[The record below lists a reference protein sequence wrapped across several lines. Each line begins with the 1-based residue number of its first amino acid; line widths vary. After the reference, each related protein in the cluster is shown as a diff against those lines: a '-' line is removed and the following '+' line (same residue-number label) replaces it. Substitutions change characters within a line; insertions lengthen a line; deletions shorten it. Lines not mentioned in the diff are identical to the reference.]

1 MNTISYGKKE
11 IGYELQY
18 SDRKTLGIAVYPDM
32 NVVVTAPENI
42 SREKVQKKVKSKARW
57 ILKQLRTFEKY
68 QPLSKTKDYV
78 AGETHLYLGRQY
90 LLKVEKGSDNQVKLK
105 GKYLRVR
112 TKNKKKTEDLVNDWY
127 RFKAQIHFSNI
138 LEDLLQKFEKHDLEI
153 KELNIRKMEKRWGSC
168 TPGGVITLNLHLIKA
183 PKRCIEYVILHELCH
198 LIHHK
203 HDAAF
208 YRLLNSK
215 MPHWKRWKEKLEV
228 TLA

>member
-11 IGYELQY
+11 IGYELQI

-32 NVVVTAPENI
+32 NVVVTAPENV
-42 SREKVQKKVKSKARW
+42 SKEKIQEKVKSKARW
-57 ILKQLRTFEKY
+57 ILKQLRAFEKY
-68 QPLSKTKDYV
+68 QPLSKPKEYV
-78 AGETHLYLGRQY
+78 SGETHLYLGRQY
-90 LLKVEKGSDNQVKLK
+90 VLKVEKAVDNQVKLK
-105 GKYLRVR
+105 GKYLRVKTR
-112 TKNKKKTEDLVNDWY
+112 NKGKAEELLYDWY
-127 RFKAQIHFSNI
+127 RFKAQIHFNSI
-138 LEDLLQKFEKHDLEI
+138 LEDLLPEFEKHDLKI
-153 KELNIRKMEKRWGSC
+153 KELNIRKMNTRWGSC

-215 MPHWKRWKEKLEV
+215 MPHWKRWKEKLEI